1 MIKNILFVSL
11 LLAGGTHWASAQS
24 QTTEGTAASLP
35 ASKKENMTISQL
47 FQKIEDNSKSL
58 RTSLSGV
65 EAAHLGIESAKSKK
79 LPDLDASLSFSY
91 IGNALITDRD
101 FSNVHGLK
109 SPHFGNNFAFQAQ
122 QVVYAGGAINAGIK
136 LAELG
141 KQQAEVGVKLTRQQ
155 IRFIALGQYLDL
167 YKIDNR
173 IKVYEKNIELTRQL
187 IADIK
192 EKQTHGMALKN
203 DITRYELQMESLKLG
218 LTALRNN
225 RSILNHQL
233 CNTLGMNQD
242 SQMNQGNQEIQ
253 IIPDATIAD
262 KTYGKEGEA
271 YWQTAGTLNS
281 PLLEQ
286 SSNAIR
292 IAEQKEKIAKSDLL
306 PKVAFVAADNFDG
319 PILFELP
326 PVDKNLNVWYV
337 GVGVKYSLSSLFK
350 SNKRI
355 KQAAVET
362 RQAKEAHAVQAE
374 QLNNNVQAAYVQY
387 QQTYMELETQRKSVE
402 LAQQNYD
409 VMNARYLSQ
418 LALVTDMVDA
428 SNLKLNAELSE
439 VDARINIV
447 YAYYRM
453 KYVAGEI

>member
-1 MIKNILFVSL
+1 MIKKFMLVCSL
-11 LLAGGTHWASAQS
+11 MVGGSPWALAQTPQVKLASD
-24 QTTEGTAASLP
+24 GNLP
-35 ASKKENMTISQL
+35 MSISQL
-47 FQKIEDNSKSL
+47 FEKIEDNNKEL
-58 RTSLSGV
+58 RTSKTGV
-65 EAAHLGIESAKSKK
+65 EAANLGIESAKSKR

-91 IGNALITDRD
+91 IGNALLTDRN

-109 SPHFGNNFAFQAQ
+109 SPHVGNNFALQAQ

-141 KQQAEVGVKLTRQQ
+141 KLQAEVGVKLTRQQ
-155 IRFIALGQYLDL
+155 ARFIALGQYLDL

-173 IKVYEKNIELTRQL
+173 IRVYEKNIELTRQL
-187 IADIK
+187 IDDIK
-192 EKQTHGMALKN
+192 EKQKQGMAQKN

-218 LTALRNN
+218 LTALHNN

-233 CNTLGMNQD
+233 CNTLDIDAGK
-242 SQMNQGNQEIQ
+242 Q

-262 KTYGKEGEA
+262 KNYAKDDEA
-271 YWQTAGTLNS
+271 YWQSASLVSS
-281 PLLEQ
+281 PLMEQ
-286 SSNAIR
+286 SNNAIR

-374 QLNNNVQAAYVQY
+374 QLNNRVQAAYVQY
-387 QQTYMELETQRKSVE
+387 QQTYVELETQKKSVE
-402 LAQQNYD
+402 LAQQNYE

>member
-1 MIKNILFVSL
+1 MIKKIMFVSL
-11 LLAGGTHWASAQS
+11 LLAGGASWAVAQTSTPVS
-24 QTTEGTAASLP
+24 QNANKGTAMSIA
-35 ASKKENMTISQL
+35 QL
-47 FQKIEDNSKSL
+47 FDKIEENSKSL
-58 RTSLSGV
+58 VTAKTGV
-65 EAAHLGIESAKSKK
+65 EAANLGIGSAKSKK

-91 IGNALITDRD
+91 IGNALLTDRD
-101 FSNVHGLK
+101 FSNVHGLS
-109 SPHFGNNFAFQAQ
+109 SPHFGNNFAFNAQ

-155 IRFIALGQYLDL
+155 MRFIALGQYLDL

-187 IADIK
+187 IEDINAKQK
-192 EKQTHGMALKN
+192 EGMALKN

-218 LTALRNN
+218 LTALHNN

-233 CNTLGMNQD
+233 CNTLGM
-242 SQMNQGNQEIQ
+242 SQEEQ

-262 KTYGKEGEA
+262 KAYGKDGEA
-271 YWQTAGTLNS
+271 YWQTAGLMSS

-286 SSNAIR
+286 SSNAIK

-306 PKVAFVAADNFDG
+306 PKVAFVATDQFDG

-362 RQAKEAHAVQAE
+362 RQAREAHAVQTE

-387 QQTYMELETQRKSVE
+387 QQTYVELETQKKSVE
-402 LAQQNYD
+402 LAQQNYE

-447 YAYYRM
+447 YAYYKM

>member
-1 MIKNILFVSL
+1 MIKKFMLVCSL
-11 LLAGGTHWASAQS
+11 MVGGSPWALAQTPQVKLASD
-24 QTTEGTAASLP
+24 GNLP
-35 ASKKENMTISQL
+35 MSISQL
-47 FQKIEDNSKSL
+47 FEKIEDNNKEL
-58 RTSLSGV
+58 RTSKTGV
-65 EAAHLGIESAKSKK
+65 EAANLGIESAKSKR

-91 IGNALITDRD
+91 IGNALLTDRN

-109 SPHFGNNFAFQAQ
+109 SPHVGNNFALQAQ

-136 LAELG
+136 LAELR

-155 IRFIALGQYLDL
+155 ARFIALGQYLDL

-173 IKVYEKNIELTRQL
+173 IRVYEKNIELTRQL
-187 IADIK
+187 IDDIK
-192 EKQTHGMALKN
+192 EKQKQGMALKN

-218 LTALRNN
+218 LTALHNN

-233 CNTLGMNQD
+233 CNTLDIDAGK
-242 SQMNQGNQEIQ
+242 Q

-262 KTYGKEGEA
+262 KNYAKDDEA
-271 YWQTAGTLNS
+271 YWQSASLVSS
-281 PLLEQ
+281 PLMEQ
-286 SSNAIR
+286 SNNAIR

-374 QLNNNVQAAYVQY
+374 QLNNRVQAAYVQY
-387 QQTYMELETQRKSVE
+387 QQTYVELETQKKSVE
-402 LAQQNYD
+402 LAQQNYE